1 MIIVN
6 GAGSTIAQQY
16 IESETTKPILAIS
29 RGTKVSQSNV
39 ENVFVNDVDDLEACL
54 KKIEGEELVWINF
67 KAIKNDL
74 IISKVTTEEI
84 MKSFSINFL
93 PNFIAVKCLASKMI
107 LNKMGSFIFID
118 SAKAWMGESGCVSY
132 SSSKQSNSGL
142 QKTTVKELSRFGIT
156 CNTICISYANTAM
169 WRALKPSLQEELL
182 KEVPGKK
189 LVDFHEINS
198 TIRFLIN
205 NRIINGTKLF
215 LDGGLSN
222 I

>member
-1 MIIVN
+1 MENIFVN
-6 GAGSTIAQQY
+6 GA
-16 IESETTKPILAIS
+16 
-29 RGTKVSQSNV
+29 
-39 ENVFVNDVDDLEACL
+39 DDLEACL
-54 KKIEGEELVWINF
+54 KKIEGEQLVWINF
-67 KAIKNDL
+67 KAIKTDV
-74 IISKVTTEEI
+74 IISKVTTEE
-84 MKSFSINFL
+84 MMDSFSINFL
-93 PNFIAVKCLASKMI
+93 PNFIAVRSLAPKMI
-107 LNKMGSFIFID
+107 LNKRGTFIFID
-118 SAKAWMGESGCVSY
+118 SAKAWMGETGCVSY

-142 QKTTVKELSRFGIT
+142 QKTTVKEFSRFRIT
-156 CNTICISYANTAM
+156 CNTICISYANTEM

-205 NRIINGTKLF
+205 NRIVNGTKLF